1 MFASGIFIDSFS
13 PKTEKETRSLI
24 KAIKAFRADIVIV
37 LEDMR
42 LESKIR
48 NEVQQMN
55 QSSGATHQTLVYYM
69 QKPQG
74 VTANPTDEYSL
85 FQNYF
90 RGKNYK
96 LILKQD

>member
-69 QKPQG
+69 
-74 VTANPTDEYSL
+74 
-85 FQNYF
+85 
-90 RGKNYK
+90 
-96 LILKQD
+96 